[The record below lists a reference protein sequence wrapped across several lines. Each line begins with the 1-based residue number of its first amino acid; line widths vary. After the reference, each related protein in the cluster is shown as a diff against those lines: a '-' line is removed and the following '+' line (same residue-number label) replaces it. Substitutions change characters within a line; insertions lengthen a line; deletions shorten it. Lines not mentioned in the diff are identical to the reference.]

1 MADVS
6 PSGSPGGGPGDSP
19 SGGPSVGKA
28 WLVYTGLRMA
38 VFLGTAAA
46 LFLALRL
53 NGFPLLLVALL
64 VSSVASLFLLR
75 RQRDALVL
83 AQETKGRER
92 REQKARLRERLDE
105 EPSG

>member
-6 PSGSPGGGPGDSP
+6 PDSSPGSAPG
-19 SGGPSVGKA
+19 VGKA
-28 WLVYTGLRMA
+28 WLIYTGLRMA
-38 VFLGTAAA
+38 VFAGTAAA
-46 LFLALRL
+46 LFLVLRI

-64 VSSVASLFLLR
+64 VSSIASLFLLR

-105 EPSG
+105 EPSA